1 MKSLEGSVAYL
12 VTNVAPNKPDFVSFS
27 DDDIQDALEA
37 SGYIELELSRYTY
50 GHNGS

>member
-12 VTNVAPNKPDFVSFS
+12 VTNIAANTPDFLSFS
-27 DDDIQDALEA
+27 ADDIQNALEA
-37 SGYIELELSRYTY
+37 SGYIELELSRHTY